1 MRQENNLLVRQR
13 AVDACLKR
21 FAGQA
26 LRWGRTD
33 CVKLTALA
41 LRKQGVSVPQ
51 LKGLRYRSALGA
63 AKALEATGHD
73 NLLAAMDATG
83 LARIAPA
90 AAWPGDIVG
99 LPSDDDRFDVALTV
113 CIAPGSNRVLS
124 LDGAARFGVVR
135 PSGMFTGAWRVA
147 NG

>member
-113 CIAPGSNRVLS
+113 CVSPGSTRLLS
-124 LDGAARFGVVR
+124 LDGAGRFGVIK
-135 PSGMFTGAWRVA
+135 PSSLFCGAWRVS